1 MADPLTYWHQRIAA
15 LQPVTC
21 RAVAERPVAVSCG
34 WCLEVLAYRV
44 WWRKGKQMKA
54 YVKSIPPLVHS
65 CGPELLQEI
74 RRDVTP
80 DVHLIR
86 TMTNARL
93 LLRCQRSSSQIGCG
107 VFGPEDA

>member
-1 MADPLTYWHQRIAA
+1 MADPLCLTYWHKRIAA
-15 LQPVTC
+15 LKPVTC
-21 RAVAERPVAVSCG
+21 RSVAERPVAGACG

-44 WWRKGKQMKA
+44 WWRKGKQMKVH
-54 YVKSIPPLVHS
+54 VKSIPPLVHS
-65 CGPELLQEI
+65 SGPELLQEI
-74 RRDVTP
+74 RR

-93 LLRCQRSSSQIGCG
+93 LLCCQRSSSQIGGG